1 MLKEIRQQPEHIRAI
16 FMWLSVFIV
25 FSLVIFVW
33 LNSFQQKLALLLNSE
48 EKTETAKQSRSSDDR
63 GSSIKSGESPL
74 AVISSG
80 FNDLRATI
88 IDLFGLAS
96 GQKNQIEVI
105 DNLEK
110 RFKVEP
116 KLLPLSE

>member
-1 MLKEIRQQPEHIRAI
+1 MLKEIRRQPEHIRAL

-33 LNSFQQKLALLLNSE
+33 LQGFQQKLTLLLNPSNE
-48 EKTETAKQSRSSDDR
+48 SETAKQESPFAVV
-63 GSSIKSGESPL
+63 GES
-74 AVISSG
+74 

-88 IDLFGLAS
+88 LDLFGLVS
-96 GQKNQIEVI
+96 GTKNEKEIKN
-105 DNLEK
+105 NLED
-110 RFKVEP
+110 RFGAKIEP

>member
-1 MLKEIRQQPEHIRAI
+1 MLKEIRSQPDHIRAL

-33 LNSFQQKLALLLNSE
+33 LNSFQQKLAFLLNPE
-48 EKTETAKQSRSSDDR
+48 QETAAEQ
-63 GSSIKSGESPL
+63 ESPFS
-74 AVISSG
+74 VMGKS
-80 FNDLRATI
+80 FNDLKATI
-88 IDLFGLAS
+88 SDLFGLAS
-96 GQKNQIEVI
+96 GAKNQNEVF

-116 KLLPLSE
+116 KLLPVSE

>member
-1 MLKEIRQQPEHIRAI
+1 MLKEIRNQPEHIRAL

-25 FSLVIFVW
+25 FSLVVFVW
-33 LNSFQQKLALLLNSE
+33 ANSFQQKLAFLLNSE
-48 EKTETAKQSRSSDDR
+48 KEETVNP
-63 GSSIKSGESPL
+63 ESPL
-74 AVISSG
+74 AVIG
-80 FNDLRATI
+80 GGLNDLRATI

>member
-1 MLKEIRQQPEHIRAI
+1 MLKEIRNQPEHIRAI

-25 FSLVIFVW
+25 FSLVIFIW
-33 LNSFQQKLALLLNSE
+33 ANSFQQKLALLLNSE
-48 EKTETAKQSRSSDDR
+48 EKTETTKQQ
-63 GSSIKSGESPL
+63 SPL

-88 IDLFGLAS
+88 IDLFGLAT
-96 GQKNQIEVI
+96 GTRNQIQVI

-110 RFKVEP
+110 RFNVEP
-116 KLLPLSE
+116 RLLPLSEDRKEKHQIPSTK

>member
-1 MLKEIRQQPEHIRAI
+1 MLKEIRNQPEHIRAL

-33 LNSFQQKLALLLNSE
+33 ANSFQQKLSLLLNSE
-48 EKTETAKQSRSSDDR
+48 EKTETAKQ
-63 GSSIKSGESPL
+63 GSPL
-74 AVISSG
+74 AVIASG

-96 GQKNQIEVI
+96 GKKNELEIKS
-105 DNLEK
+105 NLED
-110 RFKVEP
+110 RFGSKIEP
-116 KLLPLSE
+116 NLLPVSE

>member
-1 MLKEIRQQPEHIRAI
+1 MLKEIRKQPEHIRAL

-33 LNSFQQKLALLLNSE
+33 ANSFQQKLVLLLDSK
-48 EKTETAKQSRSSDDR
+48 EKTETAKQ
-63 GSSIKSGESPL
+63 ESPL
-74 AVISSG
+74 AVIAGG

-96 GQKNQIEVI
+96 GGKNQAEVI

-116 KLLPLSE
+116 KLLPLSD